1 MGPQK
6 RRVTSAALLV
16 LLLHPAYLAS
26 GRMDSHTTSAREN
39 DEKRLMDVLSRG
51 YDRDVRPVFNASRAV
66 IIKLGITLT
75 QIFDMDEKNQVLTTN
90 VWLDQEWEDELLTW
104 DPRQFGGLSELRVPC
119 HRIWL
124 PDIVLY
130 NNADD
135 YTRGYMQSR
144 AMVHSDG
151 RVFWPPP
158 TKFRSTCA
166 VDVTYFPFDDQTC
179 ILKLGSWTYNGFQVD
194 VTNRTQEVD
203 LSNYVPNGEWE
214 LLEARIN
221 RNVVYYSC
229 CPEPFP
235 DVTITLIIRRKTL
248 FYMYNIVMPC
258 MMMSVLTLLVFCMPP
273 ESGEKISLGVT
284 VLLAFSVFM
293 LAIAEKMPETSDSI
307 PLIGIYLTAVMAIT
321 SVSIVMT
328 VVVLNLHYRGPAR
341 NMSRWIKYI
350 TLKSSGHPCRRGSSR
365 RSHRDGRSNR
375 RGHRGAGGPT
385 QERLPADGSPVAR
398 SGCSKSGT
406 VRLPLDPLQPAGGDG
421 AEPLGELGHGLVP
434 QSNGGPPDG
443 PGRPARTARPQ
454 RDGEGGGSARDQWRR
469 SAIVADRVLFW
480 FFLVIT
486 TFSSLLF
493 LVVLPVYKRSL
504 YQRPD

>member
-1 MGPQK
+1 M
-6 RRVTSAALLV
+6 RWLSVVARLIVTLCSSLMARGQ
-16 LLLHPAYLAS
+16 S
-26 GRMDSHTTSAREN
+26 GVPYDPRHNNSY
-39 DEKRLMDVLSRG
+39 EKRLMDFIVRD
-51 YDRDVRPVFNASRAV
+51 YDRDVRPVFNASDPV
-66 IIKLGITLT
+66 IIQLGITLT

-90 VWLDQEWEDELLTW
+90 VWLDQEWTDELLTW
-104 DPRQFGGLSELRVPC
+104 DPSQFGNMKELRVPC
-119 HRIWL
+119 EKIWL

-135 YTRGYMQSR
+135 YTRGYMNSK
-144 AMVHSDG
+144 AMVHHNG

-194 VTNRTQEVD
+194 VTNRTEQVD
-203 LSNYVPNGEWE
+203 LTNYIPNGEWE

-248 FYMYNIVMPC
+248 FYMYNIVLPC

-273 ESGEKISLGVT
+273 ESGEKIGLGVT

-293 LAIAEKMPETSDSI
+293 LAIAEKMPETSDSV

-321 SVSIVMT
+321 SVSIIMT
-328 VVVLNLHYRGPAR
+328 VVVLNLHYRGPGKKEVPHWMR
-341 NMSRWIKYI
+341 RLVLGRTTSRRRRSE
-350 TLKSSGHPCRRGSSR
+350 SSSQKCAGCYRRRGFP
-365 RSHRDGRSNR
+365 
-375 RGHRGAGGPT
+375 GGDAHLADHPPL
-385 QERLPADGSPVAR
+385 LPAYSPGNGTAFTAASAAYSKPEAVRLAVDTLPGAPPPAAEPAPASDASDSAGSPVA
-398 SGCSKSGT
+398 
-406 VRLPLDPLQPAGGDG
+406 LL
-421 AEPLGELGHGLVP
+421 
-434 QSNGGPPDG
+434 
-443 PGRPARTARPQ
+443 
-454 RDGEGGGSARDQWRR
+454 
-469 SAIVADRVLFW
+469 ADHTLFW
-480 FFLVIT
+480 VFLVIT
-486 TFSSLLF
+486 TVSSLLF
-493 LVVLPVYKRSL
+493 LVVLPVYKRSQ